1 MSTFTPPTTAGMPT
15 ADPAKNDIHNR
26 HWSFFGSW
34 AMGLTVWKD
43 VNGDWHQAIFPYQGG
58 GTFTTHNGSTTT
70 TTVES
75 SVNHLADAQV
85 VYLGGH
91 VYDLTAEE
99 EADLIAGGYGEYI
112 T

>member
-1 MSTFTPPTTAGMPT
+1 MTTFTPPTTAGMPT
-15 ADPAKNDIHNR
+15 ADPAKNDVHNR

-34 AMGLTVWKD
+34 AMGKTVWKD
-43 VNGDWHQAIFPYQGG
+43 SEGTWHEAIFPYQGG
-58 GTFTTHNGSTTT
+58 EFYRDGDGVTTT
-70 TTVES
+70 PT

-99 EADLIAGGYGEYI
+99 EADLIAGGYGDYI